1 MGGQVADH
9 GVIKDAEGQVV
20 ANVLDVQHAPHGQNL
35 HSVETLS
42 PLKVGESYTL
52 EIDKERR
59 AAVVKII
66 QQLTYFMLLC
76 IILLGIMRYKLV
88 HLMRLNSYVLTL
100 RTLHK

>member
-42 PLKVGESYTL
+42 PLKVGESYTR
-52 EIDKERR
+52 D
-59 AAVVKII
+59 
-66 QQLTYFMLLC
+66 
-76 IILLGIMRYKLV
+76 
-88 HLMRLNSYVLTL
+88 
-100 RTLHK
+100 